1 MDLSDDDDFDLPSSN
16 FSSSSSN
23 NNNYNSSSSSSNS
36 KYRGRSSLIKTQAQL
51 DKERYEQ
58 QQNYENKARSQH
70 QERKRLMREVFN
82 RRLEDFKTREEF
94 EKYDEEREIIIW
106 SKIKG
111 FDRWQYNT
119 KTDPE
124 TWIDLPIVDM
134 KLLSRSKRKK
144 ASGSANAIKQT
155 LAGGRKVAHLGTMS
169 WRADDSSNGRLRF
182 ISATDRIDA
191 EIKKYKD
198 VIQRNKNRLLEEERL
213 IEAQIAD
220 EMIEMEQQLQ
230 AFEKYDRKTQSNLS
244 KRMNA
249 VTDENDETNKRRRYD
264 VYMSSTMERE
274 KWELFDSLKIYPLTS
289 AINNGIGAP
298 QINRHVSLLD
308 D

>member
-1 MDLSDDDDFDLPSSN
+1 
-16 FSSSSSN
+16 
-23 NNNYNSSSSSSNS
+23 
-36 KYRGRSSLIKTQAQL
+36 
-51 DKERYEQ
+51 
-58 QQNYENKARSQH
+58 
-70 QERKRLMREVFN
+70 MREVFN

-144 ASGSANAIKQT
+144 ASGSADAIKQT

-182 ISATDRIDA
+182 ISATDRIDE

-264 VYMSSTMERE
+264 VYMSSTLERE

>member
-1 MDLSDDDDFDLPSSN
+1 M
-16 FSSSSSN
+16 
-23 NNNYNSSSSSSNS
+23 
-36 KYRGRSSLIKTQAQL
+36 
-51 DKERYEQ
+51 
-58 QQNYENKARSQH
+58 
-70 QERKRLMREVFN
+70 
-82 RRLEDFKTREEF
+82 
-94 EKYDEEREIIIW
+94 
-106 SKIKG
+106 
-111 FDRWQYNT
+111 
-119 KTDPE
+119 
-124 TWIDLPIVDM
+124 
-134 KLLSRSKRKK
+134 
-144 ASGSANAIKQT
+144 
-155 LAGGRKVAHLGTMS
+155 
-169 WRADDSSNGRLRF
+169 
-182 ISATDRIDA
+182 
-191 EIKKYKD
+191 
-198 VIQRNKNRLLEEERL
+198 IQRNKNRLLEEERL

-264 VYMSSTMERE
+264 VYMSSTLERE